1 MCELYSLTTNTGH
14 LSPLTLPT
22 GDERCLQGKLTAV
35 SDLMSSS
42 FLQVDKRL
50 ETLQAKAV
58 VVQSQTATSGS
69 NVIAEDVANLKLKF
83 GQFKEKVVDAQRTL
97 RVRRRNMDRWADSRK
112 DVRMYGQTDGRME
125 GRT

>member
-1 MCELYSLTTNTGH
+1 MRKLYSLTPNTGH

-22 GDERCLQGKLTAV
+22 GDERSLQGKLTAV

-50 ETLQAKAV
+50 EALQAKAV

-97 RVRRRNMDRWADSRK
+97 RVRRRKM
-112 DVRMYGQTDGRME
+112 V
-125 GRT
+125 GRTNRRTDRLKD